1 MKRALF
7 SFIILL
13 AASAAAS
20 AQSFTYYF
28 PQIAAGDGW
37 RTTIFVSNA
46 TASGMASGSITFT
59 KSDSSP
65 FNANWTDEVGNNV
78 SNGGSV
84 ISFQLAAGQSRKFVT
99 VGDLPLTVGYAMVTA
114 NASVLGTAMYSQLD
128 ASGNILA
135 EAGVPMGIPLGK
147 QAIFVDTSNGF
158 RTGVAIANPNSNTL
172 VIHFELVDDNGQ
184 VLAAQIRELPG
195 FQHMA
200 LFTDEL
206 FAGAPAMV
214 GRMQFWC
221 TNPMVAIA
229 LRFSPSI
236 QFTTMP
242 PIAIAN

>member
-1 MKRALF
+1 MKRVLC
-7 SFIILL
+7 SLILIIM
-13 AASAAAS
+13 ASALGS

-46 TASGMASGSITFT
+46 TASGTATGSIVFT
-59 KSDSSP
+59 KSDGSP
-65 FNANWTDEVGNNV
+65 FAANWVDENGGNV
-78 SNGGSV
+78 SGGGAT
-84 ISFQLAAGQSRKFVT
+84 IEFQLAAGQSRKYT
-99 VGDLPLTVGYAMVTA
+99 AVGDLPLTVGYARVAA
-114 NASVLGTAMYSQLD
+114 NASVLGTAMFTRLD
-128 ASGNILA
+128 GFGNILA

-147 QAIFVDTSNGF
+147 QAVFVDTTLGF
-158 RTGVAIANPNSNTL
+158 RTGVAIANPNNAAL
-172 VIHFELVDDNGQ
+172 EIHFELVANNGQ
-184 VLAAQIRELPG
+184 VIATAVRNLAN

-206 FAGAPAMV
+206 FPGGAAMV
-214 GRMQFWC
+214 GRLQFWC

-236 QFTTMP
+236 QFTTMS

>member
-1 MKRALF
+1 MKRVLF

-46 TASGMASGSITFT
+46 TAAGMATGSITFT
-59 KSDSSP
+59 KSDGSP

-147 QAIFVDTSNGF
+147 QAIFVDTSIGF

>member
-1 MKRALF
+1 MKRVLF

-13 AASAAAS
+13 AASVAAS

-37 RTTIFVSNA
+37 RTTIFISNA
-46 TASGMASGSITFT
+46 TASGTATGSITLT
-59 KSDSSP
+59 TSDGSP
-65 FNANWTDEVGNNV
+65 FNANWIDELGNNV
-78 SNGGSV
+78 SNGGNT
-84 ISFQLAAGQSRKFVT
+84 ISFQLAAGQTHKYVT
-99 VGDLPLTVGYAMVTA
+99 LGDLPLTVGYATVTA

-128 ASGNILA
+128 GNGNILA
-135 EAGVPMGIPLGK
+135 EAGVPMAIPLGK

-172 VIHFELVDDNGQ
+172 EIHFQLVDDNGQ
-184 VLAAQIRELPG
+184 VLAAQVKNLAG

-206 FAGAPAMV
+206 FPGAPTMV

-221 TNPMVAIA
+221 TNPMVSVA
-229 LRFSPSI
+229 LRFSPTAM
-236 QFTTMP
+236 FTTMP